1 MSIEDTVI
9 TKANLAGHSV
19 GKYQFKILS
28 GMGGSSVREAVNE
41 LGIHYETADVQHEA
55 TSSPG
60 VHHESTS
67 TKDDLIESLL
77 KKADDMSSSVI
88 KMQMKLEDVQEE
100 HQKALAEA
108 KKTSFDEGI
117 LAGVAQEQAQNAH
130 QSAKAQEQLS
140 TSVKTLEAAAASY
153 AVTLEKV
160 QKELTQTA
168 LEIASEVIAIEVGEN
183 SAKIAN
189 KLSMALMEELSD
201 ASKITLRVNPV
212 DHGEISSNV
221 GSLKHVEV
229 LSDRAIS
236 AGGVVAISD
245 LGNIDS
251 QIKKRFE
258 RLKRSLMIE
267 S

>member
-9 TKANLAGHSV
+9 TKANLAGHSI

-41 LGIHYETADVQHEA
+41 LGVHYEA
-55 TSSPG
+55 TEDRDEVIPSILSHP
-60 VHHESTS
+60 EST
-67 TKDDLIESLL
+67 TAKDDLIESLL
-77 KKADDMSSSVI
+77 RKADDMSSSVI
-88 KMQMKLEDVQEE
+88 KMQMKLEDLQEE
-100 HQKALAEA
+100 HAKVLEEA
-108 KKTSFDEGI
+108 KKSSYEEGI
-117 LAGVAQEQAQNAH
+117 IAGVARECEKNSQQNT
-130 QSAKAQEQLS
+130 KAQEQLS
-140 TSVKTLEAAAASY
+140 TSVKTLEAAATQY
-153 AVTLEKV
+153 ALTLEQV

-189 KLSMALMEELSD
+189 KLSMALIEELSD

-212 DHGEISSNV
+212 DHGDISSNV

-236 AGGVVAISD
+236 PGGVVAISD

-258 RLKRSLMIE
+258 RLKRSLILE